1 MRIRPFEYYAAVNL
15 EEALAQLGE
24 YGAEAKVLA
33 GGTDLILAM
42 KHKTIL
48 PPRVIS
54 LHKVEELDF
63 VREEKSTVRI
73 GALATHSQLFKN
85 VLLNENAPMICE
97 AVSLIGSWQ
106 IRNIATIGG
115 NLCNASPAADSAAP
129 LLALDAR
136 VVIADSKG
144 EREIPLS
151 SFFTG
156 PGTTALAPNQLLKEI
171 VLERP
176 KSPSAGCYLKLMRKK
191 AVDLSV
197 VGVAFH
203 AEVDRSGN
211 KLSRV
216 AIGLGGVAPTPI
228 RAPEAE
234 AMLTGLDYKEVL
246 KALPDAA
253 QAAVGVTRPINDI
266 RASADYRR
274 AMVDVYVRRAGERVA
289 KALLKTGGNLN

>member
-15 EEALAQLGE
+15 EDALSRLDE
-24 YGAEAKVLA
+24 YGTDAKVLA

-54 LHKVEELDF
+54 LDRVGELDF
-63 VREEKSTVRI
+63 VREENSRVRI
-73 GALATHSQLFKN
+73 GALATHFQLSMN
-85 VLLNENAPMICE
+85 PVLHKDLSMISE

-115 NLCNASPAADSAAP
+115 NLCNASPAADSAPP

-136 VVIADSKG
+136 VVIADTG
-144 EREIPLS
+144 RETEMPLS
-151 SFFTG
+151 SFLTG

-171 VLERP
+171 VIQRP
-176 KSPSAGCYLKLMRKK
+176 NLPSAGCYLKLMRKK

-197 VGVAFH
+197 IGVAFH
-203 AEVDRSGN
+203 GEVDESGN

-234 AMLTGLDYKEVL
+234 TMLTGLAHGEAL
-246 KALPDAA
+246 QALPVAA
-253 QAAVGVTRPINDI
+253 LAAVSATRPITDI
-266 RASADYRR
+266 RATADYRR
-274 AMVDVYVRRAGERVA
+274 AMVEVFVRRAGEKVIHSLF
-289 KALLKTGGNLN
+289 KGEGTEK

>member
-1 MRIRPFEYYAAVNL
+1 MRIRPFEYHAAVNL
-15 EEALAQLGE
+15 EDALTQLGE
-24 YGAEAKVLA
+24 YGPDAKVLA

-42 KHKTIL
+42 KHKKVL

-54 LHKVEELDF
+54 LNKVRGLSS
-63 VREEKSTVRI
+63 VREEDSAMRI
-73 GALATHSQLFKN
+73 GALATHSQLSRDAI
-85 VLLNENAPMICE
+85 LQENIPMLCE

-136 VVIADSKG
+136 AVIADMEG
-144 EREIPLS
+144 EREIPLR

-156 PGTTALAPNQLLKEI
+156 PGITALARNQLLKEI
-171 VLERP
+171 VIER
-176 KSPSAGCYLKLMRKK
+176 SNAPSAGCYIKLMRKK
-191 AVDLSV
+191 AVDLSL
-197 VGVAFH
+197 VGVAFQ
-203 AEVDRSGN
+203 AETDRAGE
-211 KLSRV
+211 KLTRV

-234 AMLTGLDYKEVL
+234 AMLTGLKRNEVL

-253 QAAVGVTRPINDI
+253 RAAVAVTRPISDI
-266 RASADYRR
+266 RASAEYRQ
-274 AMVDVYVRRAGERVA
+274 AMVDVYVRRAGERVVN
-289 KALLKTGGNLN
+289 ALLKTGGN

>member
-1 MRIRPFEYYAAVNL
+1 MRIRPFEYHAPFDL
-15 EEALAQLGE
+15 EEALNLV
-24 YGAEAKVLA
+24 AEFGPDAKVLA
-33 GGTDLILAM
+33 GGTDLVLAM

-48 PPRVIS
+48 PPQVIS
-54 LHKVEELDF
+54 LSKVKGLGF
-63 VREEKSTVRI
+63 VREEKAAVRI
-73 GALATHSQLFKN
+73 GALETHTNLSRN
-85 VLLNENAPMICE
+85 ALLNEGIAILGQ

-106 IRNIATIGG
+106 IRNVATIGG

-136 VVIADSKG
+136 VVVADVEG
-144 EREIPLS
+144 EKEMPLS

-156 PGTTALAPNQLLKEI
+156 PGKTALAPNQLLKEI
-171 VLERP
+171 VIEIP

-191 AVDLSV
+191 AVDLSL
-197 VGVAFH
+197 VGVAFQ
-203 AEVDRSGN
+203 AETDRAGES
-211 KLSRV
+211 LTRV

-234 AMLTGLDYKEVL
+234 AMLKGLKRNEVL

-253 QAAVGVTRPINDI
+253 RAAVAVTRPISDI

-274 AMVDVYVRRAGERVA
+274 EMVDVYVRRAGERVVNA
-289 KALLKTGGNLN
+289 ILKAGGN

>member
-1 MRIRPFEYYAAVNL
+1 MRIRPFEYHAAVNL
-15 EEALAQLGE
+15 EDALARLGE
-24 YGAEAKVLA
+24 YGADAKVLA

-42 KHKTIL
+42 KHKTML

-54 LHKVEELDF
+54 LNKVGELDF
-63 VREEKSTVRI
+63 VRKENSKVRI
-73 GALATHSQLFKN
+73 GALTTHFQLSKD
-85 VLLNENAPMICE
+85 VLLNESVPMLCE

-115 NLCNASPAADSAAP
+115 NLCNASPAADSGAP

-136 VVIADSKG
+136 VVIADTEG
-144 EREIPLS
+144 EKELPIS

-156 PGTTALAPNQLLKEI
+156 PGTTALTSSQLLKEI
-171 VLERP
+171 VIERP
-176 KSPSAGCYLKLMRKK
+176 TSSCAGCYLKLMRKK

-203 AEVDRSGN
+203 AEVDESGK
-211 KLSRV
+211 KLGRV

-228 RAPEAE
+228 RVPKAE
-234 AMLTGLDYKEVL
+234 EMLAGLDYNEVL
-246 KALPDAA
+246 QALPDAA
-253 QAAVGVTRPINDI
+253 SAAVKATRPISDI

-274 AMVDVYVRRAGERVA
+274 AMVEVYVRRAGKKVA
-289 KALLKTGGNLN
+289 NDLLNTGGN

>member
-1 MRIRPFEYYAAVNL
+1 MRIRPFEYHAAVNL
-15 EEALAQLGE
+15 EDALSELDE
-24 YGAEAKVLA
+24 YGPGVKVLA

-48 PPRVIS
+48 PSRVVS
-54 LHKVEELDF
+54 LHKVGEMDF
-63 VREEKSTVRI
+63 VRKENSTVRI
-73 GALATHSQLFKN
+73 GALATHFALSRN
-85 VLLNENAPMICE
+85 ALLNESMSMLCE

-106 IRNIATIGG
+106 IRSIATIGG

-136 VVIADSKG
+136 VVIADRDG
-144 EREIPLS
+144 EKEMPLS

-171 VLERP
+171 VIERP
-176 KSPSAGCYLKLMRKK
+176 NAPSAGCYIKLMRKK
-191 AVDLSV
+191 AVDLSL
-197 VGVAFH
+197 VGVAFQ
-203 AEVDRSGN
+203 AETDRAGE
-211 KLSRV
+211 KLTRV

-234 AMLTGLDYKEVL
+234 AMLTGLKRNEVL

-253 QAAVGVTRPINDI
+253 RAAVSVTRPISDI
-266 RASADYRR
+266 RASAEYRQ
-274 AMVDVYVRRAGERVA
+274 AMVDVYVRRAGERVVN
-289 KALLKTGGNLN
+289 ALLKTGGN